1 MNKTALLARS
11 HCVYSLHYHLVMVTK
26 YRRKCLT
33 APMLEAIRD
42 LAHERCGAWGGT
54 LLELNGEADHVHLLA
69 SLPPAVAV
77 SEFMNALKTNTAR
90 ILRRDFKAHLK
101 KIYSA
106 PVLWSRSYCAIS
118 VGGAPL
124 DVVRRYIE
132 NQDKPLV

>member
-1 MNKTALLARS
+1 
-11 HCVYSLHYHLVMVTK
+11 
-26 YRRKCLT
+26 
-33 APMLEAIRD
+33 MLDAIRA
-42 LAHERCGAWGGT
+42 LAHERCVAWGGE
-54 LLELNGEADHVHLLA
+54 LLEINGETDHVHLLA

-101 KIYSA
+101 KVYSA